1 MSTNL
6 VRVYS
11 TGTAYLAEL
20 LKQVLFDNEIESFII
35 NHQDSS
41 YLIGDVE
48 VHVKALDIEKAKT
61 VVEEFEKNTSIE

>member
-11 TGTAYLAEL
+11 TGTAYLTEL

-41 YLIGDVE
+41 YLIGDIE
-48 VHVKALDIEKAKT
+48 VQVK
-61 VVEEFEKNTSIE
+61 V